1 MSTDDCIERPQ
12 TRGEELANCLIH
24 GAGLLGSL
32 ALLPILVTAA
42 TGHRDRMHLFG
53 SAVFGVTLVLLYLA
67 STVYHA
73 LPRCRWKVA
82 FRLADH
88 SAIYLLI
95 AGTYTPFAFGA
106 LRGPWGWTLLI
117 SMWTLAIIG
126 VVAKLCVGFRYPR
139 LSTVLYVGMGWI
151 GAVLVE
157 PIMAHVSLAGV
168 LWLLAGGV
176 LYTGGVVFFMLDSRW
191 RFAHA
196 AWHVFVVAGSACH
209 VHAVLRYS
217 GSVLT

>member
-1 MSTDDCIERPQ
+1 MDTEECIVRHQ
-12 TRGEELANCLIH
+12 TRGEELANCITH
-24 GAGLLGSL
+24 GAGLLGSI
-32 ALLPILVTAA
+32 ALLPALITAA
-42 TGHRDRMHLFG
+42 SGYRDRLHLIG
-53 SAVFGVTLVLLYLA
+53 SATFGVTLVLLYLA
-67 STVYHA
+67 STIYHA

-117 SMWTLAIIG
+117 SIWTLAIIG
-126 VVAKLCVGFRYPR
+126 VVAKLRVGFRYPR
-139 LSTVLYVGMGWI
+139 LSTVLYVGMGWL
-151 GAVLVE
+151 GALLVE
-157 PIMAHVSLAGV
+157 PILAHVSLAGV
-168 LWLLAGGV
+168 LWLLAGGIF
-176 LYTGGVVFFMLDSRW
+176 YTGGVVFYVLDWRW

-196 AWHVFVVAGSACH
+196 AWHVFVIAGSACH